1 MSAVSIVNFRASMW
15 RLGYDNPPD
24 FNDHQGFCGGFK
36 HQFGRLGGRCGIC
49 GDPADAWPRQHEA
62 PGGRFANGIITR
74 QYKPGQDIVVK
85 IDVTANHKGYFTF
98 KLCDNNNTEQDP
110 DQSCFD
116 GRVLRIVPSGEDR
129 YYLTTFN
136 TGVFTLKLRLPRDLR
151 CSQCILQWT
160 YTVGVERDLILSS
173 VYFDLRPV
181 ITGAAVESRQL
192 RERRLPPWAV
202 DLRKLSEPALILPYL
217 ATQSSP
223 TSGR

>member
-1 MSAVSIVNFRASMW
+1 MW

-160 YTVGVERDLILSS
+160 YTVGVETDLILSA
-173 VYFDLRPV
+173 VYLDLRLA
-181 ITGAAVESRQL
+181 ITGAAVERRQL

-202 DLRKLSEPALILPYL
+202 GLRKPSGPALISQYL

-223 TSGR
+223 TCGP